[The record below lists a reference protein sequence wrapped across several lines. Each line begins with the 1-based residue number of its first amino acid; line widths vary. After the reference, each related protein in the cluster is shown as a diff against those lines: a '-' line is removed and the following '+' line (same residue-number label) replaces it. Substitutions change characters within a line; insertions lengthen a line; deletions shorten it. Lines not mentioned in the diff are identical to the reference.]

1 MTKYGMSQSGIE
13 HIIYAKVS
21 NKEKFCTKCGTAI
34 SRYKWTHNKG
44 ICDICILKEINR
56 NGKKNK
62 TQDVLQKM
70 KERRGKDTIILFH
83 NGDNFEAYEKDAQ
96 IIARELGLEVSV
108 REDMM
113 TAIFPQEKQE
123 EYSNL
128 LLDKGYAVCI
138 SEMRDI
144 SGNYI
149 TDIAIEEDE

>member
-1 MTKYGMSQSGIE
+1 MKKHSIRQ
-13 HIIYAKVS
+13 A
-21 NKEKFCTKCGTAI
+21 FAI
-34 SRYKWTHNKG
+34 
-44 ICDICILKEINR
+44 
-56 NGKKNK
+56 
-62 TQDVLQKM
+62 M

-83 NGDNFEAYEKDAQ
+83 NGGNFEAYENDAQ

-113 TAIFPQEKQE
+113 TAIFPQENQE

-138 SEMRDI
+138 SEMRDF

>member
-1 MTKYGMSQSGIE
+1 MKKHSIRQ
-13 HIIYAKVS
+13 A
-21 NKEKFCTKCGTAI
+21 FAI
-34 SRYKWTHNKG
+34 M
-44 ICDICILKEINR
+44 
-56 NGKKNK
+56 KK
-62 TQDVLQKM
+62 
-70 KERRGKDTIILFH
+70 RRGKDTIILFH
-83 NGDNFEAYEKDAQ
+83 NGGNFEAYENDAQ

>member
-1 MTKYGMSQSGIE
+1 MKKHSIRQ
-13 HIIYAKVS
+13 A
-21 NKEKFCTKCGTAI
+21 FAI
-34 SRYKWTHNKG
+34 
-44 ICDICILKEINR
+44 
-56 NGKKNK
+56 
-62 TQDVLQKM
+62 M

-83 NGDNFEAYEKDAQ
+83 NGGNFEAYENDAQ

-113 TAIFPQEKQE
+113 TTIFPQEKQE
-123 EYSNL
+123 EYSNF

-138 SEMRDI
+138 SEMRDF

>member
-1 MTKYGMSQSGIE
+1 MKKHSIRQ
-13 HIIYAKVS
+13 A
-21 NKEKFCTKCGTAI
+21 FAI
-34 SRYKWTHNKG
+34 
-44 ICDICILKEINR
+44 
-56 NGKKNK
+56 
-62 TQDVLQKM
+62 M

-83 NGDNFEAYEKDAQ
+83 NGGNFEAYENDAQ
-96 IIARELGLEVSV
+96 IIARELGLEVFV
-108 REDMM
+108 REDRM

-138 SEMRDI
+138 SEMRDF

>member
-1 MTKYGMSQSGIE
+1 M
-13 HIIYAKVS
+13 
-21 NKEKFCTKCGTAI
+21 
-34 SRYKWTHNKG
+34 
-44 ICDICILKEINR
+44 
-56 NGKKNK
+56 
-62 TQDVLQKM
+62 
-70 KERRGKDTIILFH
+70 
-83 NGDNFEAYEKDAQ
+83 
-96 IIARELGLEVSV
+96 SV

>member
-1 MTKYGMSQSGIE
+1 MMTTSKPTKKIR
-13 HIIYAKVS
+13 
-21 NKEKFCTKCGTAI
+21 KF
-34 SRYKWTHNKG
+34 
-44 ICDICILKEINR
+44 
-56 NGKKNK
+56 
-62 TQDVLQKM
+62 
-70 KERRGKDTIILFH
+70 
-83 NGDNFEAYEKDAQ
+83 
-96 IIARELGLEVSV
+96 IARELELEVSV

-149 TDIAIEEDE
+149 TDIAIKEDE

>member
-1 MTKYGMSQSGIE
+1 MKKHSTQK
-13 HIIYAKVS
+13 A
-21 NKEKFCTKCGTAI
+21 FAI
-34 SRYKWTHNKG
+34 
-44 ICDICILKEINR
+44 
-56 NGKKNK
+56 
-62 TQDVLQKM
+62 M

-96 IIARELGLEVSV
+96 IIARELGLGIAV

>member
-1 MTKYGMSQSGIE
+1 
-13 HIIYAKVS
+13 
-21 NKEKFCTKCGTAI
+21 
-34 SRYKWTHNKG
+34 
-44 ICDICILKEINR
+44 
-56 NGKKNK
+56 
-62 TQDVLQKM
+62 M
-70 KERRGKDTIILFH
+70 KERWGKDTIILFH
-83 NGDNFEAYEKDAQ
+83 NDDNFEAYEKDTQ
-96 IIARELGLEVSV
+96 IIARELELEVSV

-149 TDIAIEEDE
+149 TDIAIKEDE